1 MKPSP
6 TPFRVALLVAAGA
19 FLFLVGCPPAP
30 PPAPPPATPAVPAT
44 APLAPAP
51 CPRFGDDLAFAGLE
65 EALARGIAWM
75 KRQPPGRLFDF
86 GSERYPASH
95 LVGSLE
101 RFRDLI
107 ASSPSADAF
116 QANLEKEFRCY
127 RASGRDGAGEVL
139 FTGYYEPIL
148 AGRRAPDAEFRHPL
162 WGRPDDLIT
171 VDLGE
176 FHEKYRGERIAGRLE
191 GTRLVPYPERREIEE
206 QGLLFDRARPLAWV
220 RDPLELFFLHVQG
233 SGRIELEDGET
244 LRVGYEASNGRPY
257 RSIGR
262 LLIEEGKVP
271 REEIS
276 LAAIKRYLRAHPE
289 EIGRV
294 LSFNPSY
301 VFFRL
306 VPEGPI
312 GSLGVPL
319 TAGRSLA
326 LDRRLFPEGAIAFAV
341 SRKPAPGD
349 PSPLP
354 PFWREMRRF
363 LLVQDTGSAITGPG
377 RADIFWGGG
386 PEAETAAGHLNHPG
400 ELYFLLL
407 KP

>member
-1 MKPSP
+1 MNPLP
-6 TPFRVALLVAAGA
+6 PPFRRPFLVAAGA

-30 PPAPPPATPAVPAT
+30 PPALPPTPPAAPAATPM
-44 APLAPAP
+44 APAP
-51 CPRFGDDLAFAGLE
+51 CPRFGDDLDFSGLE
-65 EALARGIAWM
+65 EALARSIAWL
-75 KRQPPGRLFDF
+75 KRQPPERLFDF
-86 GSERYPASH
+86 GSERYPANH
-95 LVGSLE
+95 LVRSLE

-107 ASSPSADAF
+107 APRPSADAL
-116 QANLEKEFRCY
+116 QAILEKEFRCY
-127 RASGRDGAGEVL
+127 RASGRDAAGELL

-148 AGRRAPDAEFRHPL
+148 AGRRKPDAEFRHPL
-162 WGRPDDLIT
+162 WGRPEDLIT
-171 VDLGE
+171 AELGD

-191 GTRLVPYPERREIEE
+191 GKRLVPYPERREIEE
-206 QGLLFDRARPLAWV
+206 RGLLFDRARPLAWV
-220 RDPLELFFLHVQG
+220 RDPVELFFLHVQG

-262 LLIEEGKVP
+262 LLIDEGKIP

-276 LAAIKRYLRAHPE
+276 LQTIRRYLREHPE

-301 VFFRL
+301 VFFRV

-326 LDRRLFPEGAIAFAV
+326 LDRRLYPEGTIAFAV
-341 SRKPAPGD
+341 TSRPSSGD
-349 PSPLP
+349 PTGSLS
-354 PFWREMRRF
+354 WSEMRRF

-377 RADIFWGGG
+377 RADIFWGAG
-386 PEAETAAGHLNHPG
+386 PEAEIAAGHLNHPG

-407 KP
+407 RF